1 MCIHMYICVY
11 ICIYVYTYVYIC
23 IYIYMFIHTYI
34 HIYLHVYLHIYIH
47 VYLHIYLHMY
57 IYIYNIHTHKRDAP
71 QNQWYIMVFHCTFPI
86 SLAGVSPFRVGA
98 HEVLV
103 KPRQGALFQVVQ
115 W

>member
-1 MCIHMYICVY
+1 MYIY
-11 ICIYVYTYVYIC
+11 IYIYIYVY
-23 IYIYMFIHTYI
+23 
-34 HIYLHVYLHIYIH
+34 LH
-47 VYLHIYLHMY
+47 
-57 IYIYNIHTHKRDAP
+57 IYNIHTHKRDAP

-115 W
+115 WWDMIPSGYVKLAIENGHV